1 MDYKKQIKTF
11 LEYEENYSLFI
22 NGSWGVGKT
31 YLWKEI
37 ENEINLKNDQ
47 KEFYNRFK
55 SNFN

>member
-11 LEYEENYSLFI
+11 LEDEENYSLFI

-55 SNFN
+55 SN